1 MPPPSPQD
9 APRRTPGECCKKWKR
24 DRHGGERRRR
34 KVEGKA
40 RRKQR
45 LKDGCKG
52 NKIKM
57 GQGIWEPGT
66 RQEEKPVQER

>member
-1 MPPPSPQD
+1 M
-9 APRRTPGECCKKWKR
+9 
-24 DRHGGERRRR
+24 
-34 KVEGKA
+34 EGKA